1 VGPPQGQPSYG
12 YSGNVGGGQ
21 GQPPPGHG
29 GPPEY
34 GPPPP
39 GPHPAPSSGS
49 GGGTGAL
56 IGFLFAG
63 LAAYSALNI
72 VIGFFVFFAAMSTP
86 ANSTPYLAIGAIALA
101 LAGLGAGIG
110 LCFVRKTWSRG
121 LGLGLMIGW
130 ALWSILSAGFCTGI
144 NPGLYG

>member
-1 VGPPQGQPSYG
+1 
-12 YSGNVGGGQ
+12 
-21 GQPPPGHG
+21 
-29 GPPEY
+29 
-34 GPPPP
+34 
-39 GPHPAPSSGS
+39 
-49 GGGTGAL
+49 
-56 IGFLFAG
+56 
-63 LAAYSALNI
+63 
-72 VIGFFVFFAAMSTP
+72 MSTP
-86 ANSTPYLAIGAIALA
+86 ASSTPYLAIGAIALA